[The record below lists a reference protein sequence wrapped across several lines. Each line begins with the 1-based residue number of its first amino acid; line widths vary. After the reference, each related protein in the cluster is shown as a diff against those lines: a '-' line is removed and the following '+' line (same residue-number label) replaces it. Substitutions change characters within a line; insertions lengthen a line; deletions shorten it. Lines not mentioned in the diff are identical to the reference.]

1 MPSIIIADVKD
12 FQKAGWNPEKMTDY
26 KALYEQSQ
34 VKISQ
39 LEQERD
45 CYKMDIE
52 ELKKELDEK
61 QEELNEESQERLK
74 NKECWMSVKDKYWEV
89 RKENEE
95 LTEKITCLES
105 DSHNEVSIAEYDEL
119 KEKNEELKKENE
131 RLERLRI
138 TFIDRYGELKKIVC
152 PDSQFQD
159 HKRIREGCLKLK
171 WEHHKQLEQ
180 NKQNEDV
187 MEQNEELRKELEK
200 MKAFLGELRINVVK
214 KD

>member
-1 MPSIIIADVKD
+1 M
-12 FQKAGWNPEKMTDY
+12 DY

-34 VKISQ
+34 
-39 LEQERD
+39 
-45 CYKMDIE
+45 
-52 ELKKELDEK
+52 
-61 QEELNEESQERLK
+61 
-74 NKECWMSVKDKYWEV
+74 
-89 RKENEE
+89 KENE
-95 LTEKITCLES
+95 
-105 DSHNEVSIAEYDEL
+105 DSPAYVYFMNQ
-119 KEKNEELKKENE
+119 NEELKKENE

-171 WEHHKQLEQ
+171 EE
-180 NKQNEDV
+180 NEKLKEELDWKKIDIQKEV
-187 MEQNEELRKELEK
+187 KRYEELRKELEK